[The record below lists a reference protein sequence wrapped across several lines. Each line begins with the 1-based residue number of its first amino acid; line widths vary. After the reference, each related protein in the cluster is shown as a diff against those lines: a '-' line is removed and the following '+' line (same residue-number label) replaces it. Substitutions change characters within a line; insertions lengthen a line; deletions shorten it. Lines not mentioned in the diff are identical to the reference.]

1 MYMKRK
7 FDEFS
12 KAEQQ
17 RQEQNMR
24 IAQEKE
30 LLNIENAQR
39 MQFTEFS
46 EEWDRYM
53 ADYEA
58 TAFELIEQLRN
69 KQQQE

>member
-1 MYMKRK
+1 LNHKRRECEQTGDYSTAKQMKIK

-30 LLNIENAQR
+30 LLNIENAQK
-39 MQFTEFS
+39 
-46 EEWDRYM
+46 
-53 ADYEA
+53 
-58 TAFELIEQLRN
+58 L
-69 KQQQE
+69 

>member
-1 MYMKRK
+1 MKTK

-12 KAEQQ
+12 RAEQQ

-39 MQFTEFS
+39 
-46 EEWDRYM
+46 
-53 ADYEA
+53 
-58 TAFELIEQLRN
+58 L
-69 KQQQE
+69 